1 MLADLRESGS
11 IENDADTV
19 TFLYREEMCDD
30 DPMER
35 APLTRF
41 SDMGPQAT
49 SQCPKARPRKR
60 RSMTRSGAAGS
71 P

>member
-1 MLADLRESGS
+1 MVADLRESGS

-19 TFLYREEMCDD
+19 TFLYREEMYDD

-41 SDMGPQAT
+41 SDMAPSYVSVPESEAFVRG
-49 SQCPKARPRKR
+49 
-60 RSMTRSGAAGS
+60 
-71 P
+71 